1 MKIILMSHFFYP
13 FQTQNI
19 MSLSSS
25 PAPTSTMTF
34 EPTINHIL
42 SLPNLLQPI
51 SPPHAALHLARLRL
65 LYSIPADG
73 QSVSEASS
81 SSSSSS
87 GTRSKL
93 TLGGWCNH
101 CGGLRKGMGGA
112 QRGGR
117 GQNRD
122 KEKEEKTKAIR
133 ERARKRVRELSNL
146 TENEKEEKKMARK
159 LEIAGA
165 VQKRRQPAECT
176 TCGAVYTRPKPD
188 KKTLAAFPS
197 SRKTRKQVAEAK
209 AEEEAKSLAL
219 KAEVEAAGKI
229 EREAQP
235 PQTLLSHPAFSHIPS
250 SPPNLPT
257 HPPPLPMKNYAG
269 STSATTDV
277 AKKKTKTKKSG
288 LSKLLAEN
296 KERNESAKGAGMWGL
311 G

>member
-1 MKIILMSHFFYP
+1 
-13 FQTQNI
+13 

-25 PAPTSTMTF
+25 PAPASTTAF

-73 QSVSEASS
+73 QSFSDASS

-87 GTRSKL
+87 GIRGKL
-93 TLGGWCNH
+93 TVGRWCSH

-117 GQNRD
+117 GQDKD
-122 KEKEEKTKAIR
+122 KEKEDKTKAIR

-146 TENEKEEKKMARK
+146 TEDEKEEKKMARK

-188 KKTLAAFPS
+188 KKTLSEFPS
-197 SRKTRKQVAEAK
+197 SRKTRKQATEAK
-209 AEEEAKSLAL
+209 AEEAAKSLAL

-229 EREAQP
+229 ESQVQP

-257 HPPPLPMKNYAG
+257 HPPPPPAKNPAG
-269 STSATTDV
+269 STSAFIDV
-277 AKKKTKTKKSG
+277 TKKKKKTKKSG

-296 KERNESAKGAGMWGL
+296 RERNESAKGAGMWGL